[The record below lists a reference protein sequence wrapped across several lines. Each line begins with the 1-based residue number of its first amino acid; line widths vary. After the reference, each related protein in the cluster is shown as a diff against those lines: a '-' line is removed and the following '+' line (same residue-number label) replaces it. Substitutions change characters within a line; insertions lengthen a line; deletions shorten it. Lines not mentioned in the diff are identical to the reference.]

1 MKYRI
6 VYSTTTIALG
16 LLIAGCSSTSTAP
29 VASKS
34 PAKVETAPAK
44 SATQPTQVPVAEPKV
59 EAPAAPV
66 APVAESEPETPIK
79 ISPEAAAVVERLTQ
93 ALDSETLKHELT
105 DSTGFPQ
112 AMSSL
117 ETGARPPKIEAV
129 DMENQPPPAGLTADG
144 TNTQL
149 IERDWTGL
157 VLVPISTSLAK
168 AYTSEVRL
176 LKVEAHPLNDGRVR
190 IWTRIH
196 NISDRTLPGQVACS
210 FRMKNQALPT
220 SPYFYQLQVPPH
232 AHRDV
237 FFISPDGDLTSYTV
251 LVRSEEMKQNNR

>member
-1 MKYRI
+1 MKHPITY
-6 VYSTTTIALG
+6 TTASIGLA
-16 LLIAGCSSTSTAP
+16 LLIGGCSSTPTAP
-29 VASKS
+29 VASKHTQ
-34 PAKVETAPAK
+34 KVAAAPAK
-44 SATQPTQVPVAEPKV
+44 LATQPTQAPAAPKV
-59 EAPAAPV
+59 EAPV
-66 APVAESEPETPIK
+66 APVVPDAQPEPEPPVK

-93 ALDSETLKHELT
+93 ALDSETLRHELA

-117 ETGARPPKIEAV
+117 ETGARAPKIEAV

-157 VLVPISTSLAK
+157 VLVPISTALAK

-196 NISDRTLPGQVACS
+196 NIGDRTLPGQIACS

-251 LVRSEEMKQNNR
+251 LVRSEEMKQNSGR